1 MNQIVNE
8 RKSLEC
14 QEYLSFPNKCSL
26 TLSTIINNMF
36 TQNESY
42 SIDESSG
49 LAGKTWE
56 SPD

>member
-49 LAGKTWE
+49 LAGKT
-56 SPD
+56 